1 MLQFEE
7 LRLKLQ
13 GMEPELR
20 ELKQSLNIDKLGIE
34 IAELERKA
42 AEPSFWDDMENSQK
56 VLQRTSQ
63 LKASVE
69 TYNKLQSLYEDTLT
83 LIELAE
89 EASDE
94 SVYEEAAADTEQ
106 LQTRMAE
113 VRLTTLLTGEYDSKN
128 AILTFHAGAGGTE
141 AQDWAQMLYRM
152 YTRWAERH
160 GYSYKILDYLDGD
173 EAGIK
178 SASIL
183 IEGMNA
189 YGFLKSENGVHRLVR
204 VSPFDASGRRQTSF
218 ASLEVMPEIDKDVN
232 IEIREEDIQM
242 DVYRASGAG
251 GQKVNKTSS
260 AVRLTHL
267 PTGIVVACQVERSQH
282 QNREVAMNM
291 LRSKLVEIK
300 EREHLDKI
308 EDIKGVQKEIAWGS
322 QIRSYVF
329 MPYTMVKD
337 HRTNYETGNITAVMD
352 GDLDGF
358 INEYLKKKSQG
369 TLEKS
374 FPPRPY
380 RWKAYQGRAKTNEEM
395 HQSFFRYPC
404 RYDAGI
410 PCRLRRRKG
419 KDHPHCCPVHRDR
432 GVRNSGFQH
441 HYPQG
446 LGGHHRR

>member
-69 TYNKLQSLYEDTLT
+69 TYNKLQALYEDTLT

-89 EASDE
+89 EAGDE

-189 YGFLKSENGVHRLVR
+189 YGFLKVR
-204 VSPFDASGRRQTSF
+204 KRRAPPGACF
-218 ASLEVMPEIDKDVN
+218 SLRCQRPPADLLCL
-232 IEIREEDIQM
+232 
-242 DVYRASGAG
+242 AG
-251 GQKVNKTSS
+251 GHAGNRQ
-260 AVRLTHL
+260 
-267 PTGIVVACQVERSQH
+267 GCQYRDPRGGH
-282 QNREVAMNM
+282 
-291 LRSKLVEIK
+291 
-300 EREHLDKI
+300 
-308 EDIKGVQKEIAWGS
+308 
-322 QIRSYVF
+322 
-329 MPYTMVKD
+329 P
-337 HRTNYETGNITAVMD
+337 D
-352 GDLDGF
+352 GCVPCQRG
-358 INEYLKKKSQG
+358 
-369 TLEKS
+369 
-374 FPPRPY
+374 
-380 RWKAYQGRAKTNEEM
+380 GRAEG
-395 HQSFFRYPC
+395 Q
-404 RYDAGI
+404 
-410 PCRLRRRKG
+410 
-419 KDHPHCCPVHRDR
+419 
-432 GVRNSGFQH
+432 
-441 HYPQG
+441 
-446 LGGHHRR
+446 

>member
-13 GMEPELR
+13 DMEPELR

-89 EASDE
+89 EAGDE

-160 GYSYKILDYLDGD
+160 GYAYKILDYLDGD

-251 GQKVNKTSS
+251 GQ
-260 AVRLTHL
+260 
-267 PTGIVVACQVERSQH
+267 
-282 QNREVAMNM
+282 VAMNM

-369 TLEKS
+369 TLEK
-374 FPPRPY
+374 
-380 RWKAYQGRAKTNEEM
+380 
-395 HQSFFRYPC
+395 
-404 RYDAGI
+404 
-410 PCRLRRRKG
+410 
-419 KDHPHCCPVHRDR
+419 
-432 GVRNSGFQH
+432 
-441 HYPQG
+441 
-446 LGGHHRR
+446 

>member
-56 VLQRTSQ
+56 VLQRTAQ

-89 EASDE
+89 EAGDE

-160 GYSYKILDYLDGD
+160 GYAYKILDYLDGD

-322 QIRSYVF
+322 QIRSYVLQ
-329 MPYTMVKD
+329 PYTLIKD
-337 HRTNYETGNITAVMD
+337 HRTGFESGNVTSVLD
-352 GDLDGF
+352 GSIDGF
-358 INEYLKKKSQG
+358 ISAYLKWESLG
-369 TLEKS
+369 
-374 FPPRPY
+374 RP
-380 RWKAYQGRAKTNEEM
+380 QV
-395 HQSFFRYPC
+395 
-404 RYDAGI
+404 
-410 PCRLRRRKG
+410 KG
-419 KDHPHCCPVHRDR
+419 
-432 GVRNSGFQH
+432 GESE
-441 HYPQG
+441 
-446 LGGHHRR
+446 